1 MDSRATSIA
10 FIGISFANGTS
21 RLTASGCGCKGSDPA
36 FVRRDDARTRA
47 GTQAGAHDRYTL
59 VSGRDSVVLVTGAS
73 RGIGAATAL
82 AFARQGWR
90 VAITAR
96 TQSEGQRLDH
106 QLLRPDGT
114 PMAGSLASTAAAVRE
129 AGAEAYAH
137 PMDLMDAASLDAAF
151 DAVLAHFGRIDVLL
165 NNAVYQD
172 RESNAVLRD
181 LSDEALQRT
190 LWGNVVAPFH
200 LVRRALPV
208 MVAQG
213 GGRIV
218 NVSSGAGMED
228 PPVPADQG
236 AWGYAYGAS
245 KAALARLAGCVNV
258 EYGPQGIRAWTV
270 NPGLVST
277 EAVTATLG
285 DGGLLEQR
293 YGAMKPQAIAGA
305 LLWLVTDPGA
315 AALAARPTM
324 IDLQGMLRDGR
335 IPAPV

>member
-1 MDSRATSIA
+1 MSS
-10 FIGISFANGTS
+10 
-21 RLTASGCGCKGSDPA
+21 
-36 FVRRDDARTRA
+36 
-47 GTQAGAHDRYTL
+47 QDR
-59 VSGRDSVVLVTGAS
+59 VVLITGAS
-73 RGIGAATAL
+73 RGIGAAAAM
-82 AFARQGWR
+82 AFARKGWR

-106 QLLRPDGT
+106 QLRRPDGT
-114 PMAGSLASTAAAVRE
+114 LMAGSLASTAAAVRD
-129 AGAEAYAH
+129 AGAEVFAH

-172 RESNAVLRD
+172 RESNAPLRD
-181 LSDEALQRT
+181 LTDDALERT

-200 LVRRALPV
+200 LARRALPV

-213 GGRIV
+213 GGQIV
-218 NVSSGAGMED
+218 NVSSGAGKHD

-245 KAALARLAGCVNV
+245 KAAMARLSGCINV
-258 EYGPQGIRAWTV
+258 EYGRQGVRAFTV

-285 DGGLLEQR
+285 AGGVLEQR
-293 YGAMKPQAIAGA
+293 YGAAQPQAIAGA
-305 LLWLVTDPGA
+305 LLWLVTDPAG
-315 AALAARPTM
+315 AALAASPAM
-324 IDLQGMLRDGR
+324 IDLQHLIRERGIG
-335 IPAPV
+335 A

>member
-1 MDSRATSIA
+1 MNLQS
-10 FIGISFANGTS
+10 
-21 RLTASGCGCKGSDPA
+21 PP
-36 FVRRDDARTRA
+36 
-47 GTQAGAHDRYTL
+47 
-59 VSGRDSVVLVTGAS
+59 VVLVTGAS

-82 AFARQGWR
+82 AFARSGWR

-106 QLLRPDGT
+106 QLRRPDGT
-114 PMAGSLASTAAAVRE
+114 VMAGSLASTAAAVSE
-129 AGAEAYAH
+129 AGAEAFAY
-137 PMDLMDAASLDAAF
+137 PMDLMDSGSLDAAF

-172 RESNAVLRD
+172 RESNAMLAD
-181 LSDEALQRT
+181 LTDAALERT
-190 LWGNVVAPFH
+190 LRGNVIAPFH

-213 GGRIV
+213 GGQIV
-218 NVSSGAGMED
+218 NLSSGAGQHD

-245 KAALARLAGCVNV
+245 KAALARLSGCINV
-258 EYGPQGIRAWTV
+258 EYGRQGVRAYTV

-285 DGGLLEQR
+285 DGGVLEQR
-293 YGAMKPQAIAGA
+293 YGAMTPQAIAGA
-305 LLWLVTDPGA
+305 LLWLVTDPEA
-315 AALAARPTM
+315 ATLAARPSM
-324 IDLQGMLRDGR
+324 IDLQDLIREGR
-335 IPAPV
+335 V